1 MERGLGKVALVGWIV
16 AQGAVLKWTLG
27 FPSFSFV
34 NPSDV
39 FNVCLGVS
47 LPEGPGGSRRGMS
60 RTQTFLKLQPL
71 NAFSS
76 GNGAMHIPFFS

>member
-1 MERGLGKVALVGWIV
+1 M

-39 FNVCLGVS
+39 FYLCLGVS
-47 LPEGPGGSRRGMS
+47 LLEGHVNSPDY
-60 RTQTFLKLQPL
+60 TQAATIERIQF
-71 NAFSS
+71 
-76 GNGAMHIPFFS
+76 GEW